1 MNEEFIYLGYICDTH
16 GIKGELKIK
25 SKFDRKDKVFKPGF
39 TLYLGERKEE
49 QIISTYRFHKI
60 YDMVL
65 FEGYDNIN
73 QVLDY
78 IGTDVFVKRSDLDLV
93 ENEYLIQDL
102 IGLDVFDNEENI
114 GKISDIMYNN
124 GNTLLV
130 VCGVKEFFIPLKSN
144 YIEKVDI
151 KNKKVITNNAK
162 DLIL

>member
-1 MNEEFIYLGYICDTH
+1 MNEEFVYIGYICDTH

-39 TLYLGERKEE
+39 TLYLGQKKEE

-65 FEGYDNIN
+65 FEGYNNIN

-78 IGTDVFVKRSDLDLV
+78 IGTDVYVKRSDLNLIDDD
-93 ENEYLIQDL
+93 YLIQDL
-102 IGLDVFDNEENI
+102 IGLDVFEGEENI
-114 GKISDIMYNN
+114 GKVTDIMYNN
-124 GNTLLV
+124 SNTLLV
-130 VCGVKEFFIPLKSN
+130 ISGVKEFFIPLKST
-144 YIEKVDI
+144 YVKKVDV
-151 KNKKVITNNAK
+151 KNNKVITNNAK